1 MATKA
6 SYPTSQTP
14 RIGNQ
19 CWRISE
25 RFSYLLST
33 KSKSN
38 WQFLTFSVVNNF
50 YWSDWYFEF
59 SGCLAFESSQYW
71 KQMKSVIVKS
81 SFRNVLDMN
90 SNLGGFAASLREN
103 DVWVM
108 NVVPSNSSKLKIIYD
123 RGLIGALHDW
133 YFFVYYDAQI
143 SAWFIHKAFLHSINE
158 VV

>member
-1 MATKA
+1 
-6 SYPTSQTP
+6 
-14 RIGNQ
+14 
-19 CWRISE
+19 
-25 RFSYLLST
+25 
-33 KSKSN
+33 
-38 WQFLTFSVVNNF
+38 
-50 YWSDWYFEF
+50 
-59 SGCLAFESSQYW
+59 
-71 KQMKSVIVKS
+71 MKSVIVKS